1 MKTAL
6 VVLVTIIALVGNVV
20 AGPRSVLVL
29 PLDGNAPAEQ
39 MTQLNDSIAKMAK
52 SSGDGDVTI
61 GDTTFSETA
70 AAFGCDPAAPACA
83 ETVRSTLAVDELVY
97 GKATTENGTTTVL
110 VYRATPGSIPTARTA
125 VIAETDS
132 GDNVEPVLAPGFGKS
147 TAAPPTSG
155 TDAGAVSAT
164 TERRQ
169 ATDNFFDTRERRI
182 GFGLAGGG
190 VIAVVIGFSLW
201 ASASSMNDQI
211 EDHPRTT
218 LAQFQDLTELEDRAG
233 TRALW
238 GNLLVGVGVGLGA
251 VGGWYLYKDH
261 QNRGATLTP
270 APVEAGT
277 GMTLVYGGRW

>member
-6 VVLVTIIALVGNVV
+6 VVVVTLLALAGTAV
-20 AGPRSVLVL
+20 AGPRNVLVL

-39 MTQLNDSIAKMAK
+39 MAQLNESIAKMAR
-52 SSGDGDVTI
+52 GAADGEVTI

-70 AAFGCDPAAPACA
+70 AAFGCDPATPGCA

-97 GKATTENGTTTVL
+97 GKATTANGTTTVM
-110 VYRATPGSIPTARTA
+110 VYRATSGSVPIARTA

-132 GDNVEPVLAPGFGKS
+132 GDKAEPVLAPAFHAGP
-147 TAAPPTSG
+147 TAPPPPG
-155 TDAGAVSAT
+155 TDAGAVAAT
-164 TERRQ
+164 VERPRP
-169 ATDNFFDTRERRI
+169 TDNLFDTRERRL
-182 GFGLAGGG
+182 GLGLAGGG
-190 VIAVVIGFSLW
+190 VIAAVIGFSLW
-201 ASASSMNDQI
+201 ASASSLDDQI

-218 LAQFQDLTELEDRAG
+218 LAQFRDLTALEDRAG

-238 GNLLVGVGVGLGA
+238 GNILVGVGVGLGA

-261 QNRGATLTP
+261 QNRNATLTP

-277 GMTLVYGGRW
+277 GMTLVYGRRW